1 MPPTTDMAAYVQDK
15 DALLLRLRRIEGQ
28 VRGLQRMV
36 EQERYCID
44 VITQVSAV
52 TTALDQVALLLL
64 EDHVRKCLRS
74 GGPERVPELL
84 AALERF
90 VRVR

>member
-1 MPPTTDMAAYVQDK
+1 
-15 DALLLRLRRIEGQ
+15 
-28 VRGLQRMV
+28 MV
-36 EQERYCID
+36 DDERYCID

-52 TTALDQVALLLL
+52 TTALDQVALRLL
-64 EDHVRKCLRS
+64 EDHVRECLRA
-74 GGPERVPELL
+74 GGPERLPELL